1 METQDR
7 AMDLVQPIQST
18 VEHNQ
23 ALFSHD
29 PERAYKEAQ
38 RLVSVVANRCTG
50 PGYVVNIRGKQYPK
64 IEWWTS
70 VSASLGLFP
79 RVLYS
84 KRLDRDGEIAYEAK
98 VEVHRNGIVMASG
111 EAMCSSHE
119 ARWQHADEYA
129 IKSMSITRASGKAYR
144 IPLSFLAVMAGL
156 EVTPAEEMPQDYNTP
171 SQRNRDIQNV
181 EQAKEGHVTPLRKSD
196 SGVEMASD
204 KQKSAVRNLI
214 ENDLVHLG
222 EKRQIHGWLEDGL
235 QKIKAKELLDFYF
248 GASILVEG
256 SWVKTGAG
264 ELERR
269 SREGSN

>member
-1 METQDR
+1 MEIQDSVL
-7 AMDLVQPIQST
+7 DVVHPVQST
-18 VEHNQ
+18 VENHQ

-50 PGYVVNIRGKQYPK
+50 PGYLVNIKGKQYPK

-98 VEVHRNGIVMASG
+98 VEVHRNGQIIASG
-111 EAMCSSHE
+111 EALCSNRE

-156 EVTPAEEMPQDYNTP
+156 EVTPAEEMPPEVKSN
-171 SQRNRDIQNV
+171 SIQKPARTFNKPENPV
-181 EQAKEGHVTPLRKSD
+181 KEASEKQIQAVRRILDNSD
-196 SGVEMASD
+196 S
-204 KQKSAVRNLI
+204 
-214 ENDLVHLG
+214 LVYPT
-222 EKRQIHGWLEDGL
+222 EKRQIHCLLEEGLDAQKASDLLSFYLGVSEFRDGIWI
-235 QKIKAKELLDFYF
+235 QTSSGKM
-248 GASILVEG
+248 S
-256 SWVKTGAG
+256 
-264 ELERR
+264 ERR
-269 SREGSN
+269 NK

>member
-1 METQDR
+1 METQESVKD
-7 AMDLVQPIQST
+7 VVHPVQST
-18 VEHNQ
+18 VENHQ

-50 PGYVVNIRGKQYPK
+50 PGYLVNIRGKQYPK

-84 KRLDRDGEIAYEAK
+84 KRLDRDDEIAYEAK

-111 EAMCSSHE
+111 EAMCSNRE
-119 ARWQHADEYA
+119 ERWRNADEYA

-156 EVTPAEEMPQDYNTP
+156 EVTPAEEMPSESFNNSIQKAPRTV
-171 SQRNRDIQNV
+171 QRD
-181 EQAKEGHVTPLRKSD
+181 EF
-196 SGVEMASD
+196 ASE
-204 KQKSAVRNLI
+204 KQVSAVRGLI
-214 ENDLVHLG
+214 ENPKVYPS
-222 EKRQIHGWLEDGL
+222 EKRQIHGWMESGL
-235 QKIKAKELLDFYF
+235 LKSKAKELLDYYY
-248 GASILVEG
+248 GIRVLVDG
-256 SWVKTGAG
+256 VWTKSSKG

-269 SREGSN
+269 